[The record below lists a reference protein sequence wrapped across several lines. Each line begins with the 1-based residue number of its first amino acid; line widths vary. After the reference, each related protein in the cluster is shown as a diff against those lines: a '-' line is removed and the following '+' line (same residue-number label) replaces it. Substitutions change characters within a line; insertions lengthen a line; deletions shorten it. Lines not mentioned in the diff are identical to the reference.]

1 MQDSSHQAQCLGTW
15 KFDYHFT
22 WSFYHNDRYAGV
34 GGRSYGSNGGITAHT
49 LDKKLALCTFDDQ
62 YKLHIDCPIS
72 ASDWSVDFVGD
83 DKNWWEQFCGGTKTI
98 PDWVKD
104 RSVQMPRFTL
114 HHGILVVSHIW
125 AAQANSMIQ
134 DLINTTAF
142 CWFTR
147 SIGLCMV
154 VAIGGTMFQNMS
166 ARYLEDKHLPTDIA
180 TTAETYAA
188 TLRSMPAND
197 EKTILIVE
205 AFSQKLPNTG
215 TDTCGNRR
223 YRMDSEFRCAV
234 VCGKE

>member
-15 KFDYHFT
+15 KFDYHIT

-34 GGRSYGSNGGITAHT
+34 GGRSYGSNGGITATHT
-49 LDKKLALCTFDDQ
+49 LVKKLALCTFDDQ

-142 CWFTR
+142 CCFTR

-166 ARYLEDKHLPTDIA
+166 ARYLEDKHLPNDIA
-180 TTAETYAA
+180 TTAENYAA
-188 TLRSMPAND
+188 TLRSMPANS

-205 AFSQKLPNTG
+205 AFSQSFQTLAQILAGIGGIGWILSFAAP
-215 TDTCGNRR
+215 
-223 YRMDSEFRCAV
+223 
-234 VCGKE
+234 